1 MKDKEI
7 KLQEIQKHNPQLY
20 QDVMDGKVKLQDAY
34 NLDRSGIEMVSEYK
48 GRGTRSKNL
57 PSLDKAIE
65 TIMKSH
71 RPSLDDLLD
80 SIKKQFVFTFDKSIK
95 EYLEK

>member
-34 NLDRSGIEMVSEYK
+34 NLARSGIEMVSEYK

-57 PSLDKAIE
+57 PTLDKEIE

-71 RPSLDDLLD
+71 KPSLESLLD
-80 SIKKQFVFTFDKSIK
+80 SIKKQFVFTWDKSIK
-95 EYLEK
+95 DYLEK

>member
-7 KLQEIQKHNPQLY
+7 KQQEILKHNPQLY
-20 QDVMDGKVKLQDAY
+20 QEVMDGKVKLQDAY
-34 NLDRSGIEMVSEYK
+34 NKIMMDLTQTSEYK

-57 PSLDKAIE
+57 PSLDKEIE
-65 TIMKSH
+65 RIMKSH

-80 SIKKQFVFTFDKSIK
+80 SIKKQFVFTFDDKLK
-95 EYLEK
+95 DYLEK

>member
-34 NLDRSGIEMVSEYK
+34 NTVMMDLTKTSEYK

-65 TIMKSH
+65 SLMKSH
-71 RPSLDDLLD
+71 RPKLEELLD
-80 SIKKQFVFTFDKSIK
+80 AIKKQFVFTFDSKVK
-95 EYLEK
+95 DYLEK

>member
-34 NLDRSGIEMVSEYK
+34 NLARSGIEMVAEFK

-57 PSLDKAIE
+57 PSLDKVIE
-65 TIMKSH
+65 SLKKSH
-71 RPSLDDLLD
+71 KPSLDDLLD

>member
-1 MKDKEI
+1 MKDRDAKMTDI
-7 KLQEIQKHNPQLY
+7 KLYSGILY
-20 QDVMDGKVKLQDAY
+20 QYVLDKKIGLQDAY
-34 NLDRSGIEMVSEYK
+34 NLARSQIEMVSEYK

-57 PSLDKAIE
+57 PTLDKAIQ

-80 SIKKQFVFTFDKSIK
+80 SIKKQFVFTFDDKLK
-95 EYLEK
+95 DYLEK

>member
-1 MKDKEI
+1 MKDNAKLIDI
-7 KLQEIQKHNPQLY
+7 KHYNKILY
-20 QDVMDGKVKLQDAY
+20 QYVLDKKIKLQDAY
-34 NLDRSGIEMVSEYK
+34 NLARCGIEMVSEYK
-48 GRGTRSKNL
+48 GAGTRSKNL